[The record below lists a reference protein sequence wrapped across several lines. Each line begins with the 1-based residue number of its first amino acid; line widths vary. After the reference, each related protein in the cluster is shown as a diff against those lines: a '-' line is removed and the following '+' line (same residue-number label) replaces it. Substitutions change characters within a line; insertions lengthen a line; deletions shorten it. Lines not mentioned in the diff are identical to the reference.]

1 MSTAVKIG
9 LACNAGIA
17 CAKGVAAVMTGS
29 PSMLAETV
37 HSVADTANQ
46 GLLLVNKARLAAG
59 IMILLGLGIIGESV
73 HKLSHPQPTDNL
85 MWAFGILSL
94 SIFLETVSLV
104 NAVKAARMN
113 AGMGDAIMVLVVE
126 DLAALT
132 GLAIA
137 VLSVA
142 ASAQTGEPRYDALGG
157 VAIGLLEALSGLY
170 LTIRLWRDR

>member
-46 GLLLVNKARLAAG
+46 GLLLVGKARLAAG
-59 IMILLGLGIIGESV
+59 IMALLGLGIIGESV

-104 NAVKAARMN
+104 NAVKAVRSEGTASLT
-113 AGMGDAIMVLVVE
+113 VLVVE

-157 VAIGLLEALSGLY
+157 VTIGVLEALSGLY

>member
-1 MSTAVKIG
+1 MSAVKIG

-59 IMILLGLGIIGESV
+59 IMILLGLGIVGESV
-73 HKLSHPQPTDNL
+73 IKLQHPEPTDSL
-85 MWAFGILSL
+85 MWAFSILSL

-104 NAVKAARMN
+104 NAIKAVRDDPN
-113 AGMGDAIMVLVVE
+113 GSIIVLVVE

-142 ASAQTGEPRYDALGG
+142 ASAQTGDPRYDALGG
-157 VAIGLLEALSGLY
+157 VAIGVLEALSGLY
-170 LTIRLWRDR
+170 LTIRLRRGRDR

>member
-1 MSTAVKIG
+1 VSAIKIA

-17 CAKGVAAVMTGS
+17 VAKGVAAVMTGS

-46 GLLLVNKARLAAG
+46 GLLLVDRARIAAG
-59 IMILLGLGIIGESV
+59 VMVALGAGIVYESFERLRHPEPIG
-73 HKLSHPQPTDNL
+73 NL

-94 SIFLETVSLV
+94 SIALETVSMV
-104 NAVKAARMN
+104 NAIIAARK
-113 AGMGDAIMVLVVE
+113 GMSDSLTVLMVE
-126 DLAALT
+126 DGAALF

-142 ASAQTGEPRYDALGG
+142 ASAQTGNPRYDALGG
-157 VAIGLLEALSGLY
+157 IAIGLLEALSGLY
-170 LTIRLWRDR
+170 LTIRLWRQDA

>member
-1 MSTAVKIG
+1 MAMSAIKIG

-17 CAKGVAAVMTGS
+17 CAKGLAAVMTGS
-29 PSMLAETV
+29 PSMVAETV
-37 HSVADTANQ
+37 HSIADTANQ
-46 GLLLVNKARLAAG
+46 GLLLVNRARLAAG
-59 IMILLGLGIIGESV
+59 IMSALGLGIIVESL
-73 HKLSHPQPTDNL
+73 HKLAHPEPAGNL

-104 NAVKAARMN
+104 NAIKASR
-113 AGMGDAIMVLVVE
+113 AGSTDSLLVLVVE

-142 ASAQTGEPRYDALGG
+142 AAAQTGEPRYDALGG
-157 VAIGLLEALSGLY
+157 VAIGLLEALSGLF
-170 LTIRLWRDR
+170 LTIRMWRDR

>member
-1 MSTAVKIG
+1 VSAIKIA

-46 GLLLVNKARLAAG
+46 GLLLVNRARLAAAV
-59 IMILLGLGIIGESV
+59 MTGLGGYIVFESIE
-73 HKLSHPQPTDNL
+73 KLSHPEPAGNL

-104 NAVKAARMN
+104 NAIKAVKASP
-113 AGMGDAIMVLVVE
+113 GDSVMVLVVE

-142 ASAQTGEPRYDALGG
+142 ASAQTGNPRYDALGG
-157 VAIGLLEALSGLY
+157 IAIGLLEALSGLY